1 MQPEARMTIPS
12 IKGTAFLSAHA
23 DVNALLARRAI
34 TRDAL
39 EVALDAEDLR
49 FLDEKVQPTAWYPI
63 ASYHR
68 LLQLLCDKEAKGDVK
83 AYLIA
88 RGEKAGERIAATGI
102 YQQLD
107 TNAERLGV
115 RTGRIVITVAGL
127 IYNFTSWH
135 FEREGATV
143 GNFSIR
149 VDDATDFP
157 EAARFTT
164 QGFIQYAST
173 RIVGRPMLATS
184 ERPLPSRILFHVS
197 NAR

>member
-1 MQPEARMTIPS
+1 MTIPS

-34 TRDAL
+34 TREEL

-49 FLDEKVQPTAWYPI
+49 LLEDKVQPSAWYPI
-63 ASYHR
+63 ASYRR
-68 LLQLLCDKEAKGDVK
+68 LLQLLCDKEASGDVQ

-107 TNAERLGV
+107 ANAEALGV

-127 IYNFTSWH
+127 IYNFTQLAL
-135 FEREGATV
+135 R
-143 GNFSIR
+143 
-149 VDDATDFP
+149 
-157 EAARFTT
+157 ARGLGHR
-164 QGFIQYAST
+164 QLLDPRRRGDGLPG
-173 RIVGRPMLATS
+173 GRPLHHAGIHPVRLDAHRRPADARD
-184 ERPLPSRILFHVS
+184 ERAPAPLPDPVPRLQPELGER
-197 NAR
+197 A

>member
-1 MQPEARMTIPS
+1 MAIPS
-12 IKGTAFLSAHA
+12 IKGTAYLSAHA
-23 DVNALLARRAI
+23 DVNALLARRAL
-34 TRDAL
+34 TRTEL
-39 EVALDAEDLR
+39 EVALPAEDLR
-49 FLDEKVQPTAWYPI
+49 LLDEKVQPTAWYPI
-63 ASYHR
+63 ASYRR
-68 LLQLLCDKEAKGDVK
+68 LLQLLCDKEGKGDVQ

-107 TNAERLGV
+107 ASAEALGV
-115 RTGRIVITVAGL
+115 RTGRIVVTVAGL

-135 FEREGATV
+135 FERQGAEV

-149 VDDATDFP
+149 VDEATDFP
-157 EAARFTT
+157 DVARFTT
-164 QGFIQYAST
+164 QGFVQYAST

-197 NAR
+197 HAR

>member
-1 MQPEARMTIPS
+1 MTVPS

-34 TRDAL
+34 TRDEI
-39 EVALDAEDLR
+39 EVVLPAEDLR
-49 FLDEKVQPTAWYPI
+49 VLEEKVQPTTWYPI
-63 ASYHR
+63 ACYRR
-68 LLQLLCDKEAKGDVK
+68 LIQLLCDKEANGDVQ

-107 TNAERLGV
+107 ASPERLGM

-127 IYNFTSWH
+127 IYNFTSWN
-135 FEREGATV
+135 FERAGGFGE
-143 GNFSIR
+143 FSIR
-149 VDDATDFP
+149 VEDAIDFP

-164 QGFIQYAST
+164 QGFVQYAST
-173 RIVGRPMLATS
+173 RIVGRPMRASS
-184 ERPLPSRILFHVS
+184 ERPIPSRILFHVS
-197 NAR
+197 RAR

>member
-1 MQPEARMTIPS
+1 MTIPS

-34 TRDAL
+34 TRDEI
-39 EVALDAEDLR
+39 EVALPAEDLR
-49 FLDEKVQPTAWYPI
+49 VLEEKVQPTAWYPI
-63 ASYHR
+63 ACYRR
-68 LLQLLCDKEAKGDVK
+68 LIQVLCDKEGKGDVQ

-107 TNAERLGV
+107 ANAGALGM
-115 RTGRIVITVAGL
+115 RTGRIVITIAGL
-127 IYNFTSWH
+127 IYNFTTWH
-135 FEREGATV
+135 FERGSGV
-143 GNFSIR
+143 GDFSIR
-149 VDDATDFP
+149 VDEATDFP

-184 ERPLPSRILFHVS
+184 ERPLASRILFHV
-197 NAR
+197 ARAR